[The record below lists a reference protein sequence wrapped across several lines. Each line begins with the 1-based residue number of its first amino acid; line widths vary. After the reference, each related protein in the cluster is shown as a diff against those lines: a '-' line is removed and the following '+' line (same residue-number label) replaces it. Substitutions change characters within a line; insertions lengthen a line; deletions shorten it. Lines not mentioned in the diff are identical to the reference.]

1 MPKFIL
7 YIAQWETYRPLN
19 FKKYSNQ
26 ILLSSENFAVD
37 VVLDEEP
44 WFNSTTACT
53 FPDPFFHPDKNRGK
67 NPKIGDLNMTA
78 EESKYDKL
86 PRIQAEQLLGQY
98 GSFAYGNLTVVQD
111 DVTENIIIHFDVF
124 SCILMLKQNNI
135 SYTCQPL
142 EDYWFLPN
150 IGDLLFDTTSNPA
163 EYVYVEFY
171 DPREGKIRFE
181 RDLNQNEAPGPKDHW
196 PTCGDEQVTSGKDGI
211 ICLPVNGLMAIAL
224 FYYFLVVMD
233 DKFCYLKN

>member
-1 MPKFIL
+1 MLLQNGGALDCTAGSPVAFCLETNIHLYFLPKFIL
-7 YIAQWETYRPLN
+7 YIARWETDRPLN
-19 FKKYSNQ
+19 FKTYSNQ
-26 ILLSSENFAVD
+26 ILLSSEIFAVD

-44 WFNSTTACT
+44 WFISTTACT
-53 FPDPFFHPDKNRGK
+53 FPDPFFQPDNNRGK
-67 NPKIGDLNMTA
+67 NPKISDLNLTA
-78 EESKYDKL
+78 EDSKYDRSKL
-86 PRIQAEQLLGQY
+86 PRMQAEQLLGQY

-142 EDYWFLPN
+142 EDYCFLPN

-163 EYVYVEFY
+163 KYVYVEFY

-196 PTCGDEQVTSGKDGI
+196 PTCSDE
-211 ICLPVNGLMAIAL
+211 
-224 FYYFLVVMD
+224 
-233 DKFCYLKN
+233 